1 VIKFPAD
8 AFMRPNI
15 YSKLE
20 DKKFAEAISQL
31 FTRNNQS
38 PPPDEF
44 FKVSYTVTKW
54 FYDSP
59 CYIIVERIYKYIFIY
74 RLSEMF
80 LLV

>member
-1 VIKFPAD
+1 LSVIKFPAD

-44 FKVSYTVTKW
+44 FKVSYTVTK
-54 FYDSP
+54 
-59 CYIIVERIYKYIFIY
+59 
-74 RLSEMF
+74 
-80 LLV
+80 